1 MKDAMSD
8 LEKYLNA
15 EDSLDPL
22 IKAALIHYQFE
33 TIHPFLDGN
42 GRVGRLLIT
51 LFLMET
57 HILSTPSLYISC
69 YLKSN
74 RIEYYDRMTEVR
86 KSGNYEQWILFFL
99 RAIAETA
106 EDAIDTIDK
115 LTALHT
121 KNIDLIDAESS
132 RIKNNLKSLL
142 TYLEKNPI
150 IDVKKTSDALGFSYN
165 TTAKYVDLF
174 CDKGILSQTSK
185 VGKSKIYSYTSYLE
199 ILRKDT

>member
-1 MKDAMSD
+1 KDAMSD

-106 EDAIDTIDK
+106 EDAIDTVSGK
-115 LTALHT
+115 PLTKRH
-121 KNIDLIDAESS
+121 LITNS
-132 RIKNNLKSLL
+132 RFTNCR
-142 TYLEKNPI
+142 T
-150 IDVKKTSDALGFSYN
+150 
-165 TTAKYVDLF
+165 
-174 CDKGILSQTSK
+174 GILFISHT
-185 VGKSKIYSYTSYLE
+185 E
-199 ILRKDT
+199 